1 MCSDNGEH
9 DASENPKEINK
20 DGHGRTI
27 GERIAEFC
35 LYTIF
40 GSQNRFRMEPYIL
53 KPRRSLATG
62 EFGKWAIKKAYSPFK
77 LAEIYLEFAQLQWLL
92 RGLRFLCRKIRP
104 ALRKGGS

>member
-40 GSQNRFRMEPYIL
+40 GSQNRFQMEPYIL
-53 KPRRSLATG
+53 KPRRSFIRSPRRANLANG
-62 EFGKWAIKKAYSPFK
+62 
-77 LAEIYLEFAQLQWLL
+77 Q
-92 RGLRFLCRKIRP
+92 
-104 ALRKGGS
+104 

>member
-1 MCSDNGEH
+1 LVDATSPRAKATGIATLGAVMCSDNGEH

-53 KPRRSLATG
+53 KPRRSFKSATG
-62 EFGKWAIKKAYSPFK
+62 EFGK
-77 LAEIYLEFAQLQWLL
+77 
-92 RGLRFLCRKIRP
+92 
-104 ALRKGGS
+104 